1 MKGQTRSNALAEF
14 YPRAIGFFA
23 AAFEVEVK
31 IWHDAKEN
39 SAPIVKFAEAVIMA
53 ARDSVDVEALA
64 GQARV
69 KASGPQN
76 PWIVRGRDA
85 IRVGLRKALG
95 HMPGGGP
102 GPLGKQGCDG
112 PLQPSWV
119 SHRQLFTVMLG
130 LEETG

>member
-23 AAFEVEVK
+23 AAFEAEVK

-102 GPLGKQGCDG
+102 GPLGKQGYDG